1 MVNERSAHSPLNLLS
16 CLCIRKPFSRL
27 FSHSPMLLNLLSAVQ
42 DQSPF
47 PSPCWR
53 TFHKETPYTP
63 RNAAN
68 AFPHSRSLPDR
79 DSPQNGCFMA
89 LQPRQCT
96 ASFLS
101 HVVQSTPHLDEHIL
115 YSFLCLKAVPSFS
128 LSRHCSL
135 APRTEYGTR

>member
-1 MVNERSAHSPLNLLS
+1 MVNEKSALSPLDLLS

-53 TFHKETPYTP
+53 TFLKETPYTP

-68 AFPHSRSLPDR
+68 AFPPSRSLPDR
-79 DSPQNGCFMA
+79 DSPRTAASWHCSQDNAPLPFFHMLYNPHHILMNTSCTPFSA
-89 LQPRQCT
+89 LQYITIDRKK
-96 ASFLS
+96 LS
-101 HVVQSTPHLDEHIL
+101 
-115 YSFLCLKAVPSFS
+115 KK
-128 LSRHCSL
+128 
-135 APRTEYGTR
+135 

>member
-1 MVNERSAHSPLNLLS
+1 MVNEKSAHSPLDLLS

-79 DSPQNGCFMA
+79 DSP
-89 LQPRQCT
+89 RT
-96 ASFLS
+96 AASWHCSQDNAPLPSLS
-101 HVVQSTPHLDEHIL
+101 HVVQSTPHLDEHIM

-135 APRTEYGTR
+135 GPRTEYGTR